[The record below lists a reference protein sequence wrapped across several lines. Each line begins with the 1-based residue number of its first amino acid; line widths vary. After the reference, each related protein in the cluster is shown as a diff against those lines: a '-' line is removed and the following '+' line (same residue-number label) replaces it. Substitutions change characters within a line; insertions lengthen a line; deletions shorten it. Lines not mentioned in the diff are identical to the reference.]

1 MKNKSL
7 LQKMV
12 SAKSVVLADWLAM
25 KPYNQAIPN
34 YDTFYVQQC
43 QKVMTLLSG
52 HGQWFQYNG
61 VNNEQ
66 LKELSCQLVSYLED
80 YANEIG
86 IWTAFVE
93 TNEELYGYPLPF
105 YDVSAYDKDD
115 INREDIAFL
124 IWHYVTKYSEHE
136 YLTAPE
142 DVKIQLMAQDVFSH
156 FENVIEDCPA
166 IDFYDKF
173 FTIKDEEHFFAFKLK
188 MAWFT
193 TKSYLLGVDFK
204 EKMDEQK
211 AQLVEQVKINRVEAA
226 NLYPLSY
233 ALLEKFLFQKRSS
246 YSALNGPEWFAKIAK
261 CSEQKRQDIVDL
273 TYWIDGKFFL
283 KEKQKKHFVFEHLL
297 TKVQYNALVE
307 SFQNTDKMPVSDKK
321 AYNMHMIRWNGDYW
335 LSGMM
340 FTTDMTP
347 MSIKKYKAEPFN
359 TPWMLPEASLES
371 MKETTR
377 LMYDA
382 FIGFFG
388 APMAMFDSEQEL
400 EKAHVAYSDY
410 YAKTLNADVT
420 DTFEERNKKFKEEY
434 GKTDAKTFSDFH
446 GNTKESVGLFF
457 IEGVGMHTAGAV
469 KECVKLL
476 KAPSITKDEQ
486 ASLFVDFANGYI
498 PPICDFF
505 LKEYGGK
512 NLKMPV
518 SATLDVVKY
527 LPFFQRMN
535 SPEEFDRPYPAIMMI
550 DTEADKI

>member
-43 QKVMTLLSG
+43 QKVLTLLSG
-52 HGQWFQYNG
+52 YNKWFQWNG
-61 VNNEQ
+61 VSNEQ

-93 TNEELYGYPLPF
+93 TNEGLYGYPVPL
-105 YDVSAYDKDD
+105 YNLLGYDKDD
-115 INREDIAFL
+115 INHQDIAFL

-136 YLTAPE
+136 YLTDPE
-142 DVKIQLMAQDVFSH
+142 NSNIMLVAQAIFSH
-156 FENVIEDCPA
+156 FEEVIEDCPA
-166 IDFYDKF
+166 IDFYDNF
-173 FTIKDEEHFFAFKLK
+173 FTIKDNDDFFAFKSK
-188 MAWFT
+188 MNWFT
-193 TKSYLLGVDFK
+193 TESYLLGVDFK
-204 EKMDEQK
+204 EKMNEQK
-211 AQLVEQVKINRVEAA
+211 AELAQEVKRGKVDAA

-273 TYWIDGKFFL
+273 TYWIDGKFYL
-283 KEKQKKHFVFEHLL
+283 KEKQKEHFVFEHLL
-297 TKVQYNALVE
+297 THVQYKSLIN
-307 SFQNTDKMPVSDKK
+307 SFQNTHQMPVSDTK
-321 AYNMHMIRWNGDYW
+321 AYNMHMVRWNDTYW

-347 MSIKKYKAEPFN
+347 ASIKKYKAEPFN
-359 TPWMLPEASLES
+359 TPWMLPEARLEN

-377 LMYDA
+377 LMYEA

-388 APMAMFDSEQEL
+388 SPMAMFDTEKEL
-400 EKAHVAYSDY
+400 EKANLAYMDY
-410 YAKTLNADVT
+410 YGKTLKAEVT

-434 GKTDAKTFSDFH
+434 GKKDGITMSDFH
-446 GNTKESVGLFF
+446 GHTKESVGLFF

-476 KAPSITKDEQ
+476 KAPTITKDEQ

-498 PPICDFF
+498 PPICDYF

-518 SATLDVVKY
+518 SETLDVVKY
-527 LPFFQRMN
+527 LAFFQRMN
-535 SPEEFDRPYPAIMMI
+535 SPEEFDRPYPAITMI
-550 DTEADKI
+550 DDRDVKV